1 MRLPGGGCGTF
12 AREAGWPPRLATRPE
27 QSTMT
32 ILSSLS
38 RRSLLAACLVAAHS
52 LCLAQP
58 AAPVAGQAFVIADG
72 SLSLEAPAGFDRMQ
86 PSSGLVETEFA
97 IPSEGKG
104 ADGADLPAGRM
115 TVMGAGG
122 TVGANI
128 DRWCGQ
134 FAQPD
139 GGDTKKK
146 VTTKTFKVAGSSITI
161 VDIPGTYLDKPGGPF
176 AGGPTIQRPDYRM
189 LAGIVETPGAG
200 NYFLKFYGPAATVE
214 RHADG
219 FKKMLEGMVPAAR

>member
-1 MRLPGGGCGTF
+1 
-12 AREAGWPPRLATRPE
+12 
-27 QSTMT
+27 MT

-38 RRSLLAACLVAAHS
+38 RRSLLAACVVATHS

-72 SLSLEAPAGFDRMQ
+72 SLSLEAPEGFDRKR

-134 FAQPD
+134 FTQSD
-139 GGDTKKK
+139 GVDTKQKM
-146 VTTKTFKVAGSSITI
+146 TTKAFKVAGSSVTV
-161 VDIPGTYLDKPGGPF
+161 VDIPGTFLDQPGGPM
-176 AGGPTIQRPDYRM
+176 AGGPTVKRPDYRM
-189 LAGIVETPGAG
+189 LAGIIETPEAG

>member
-1 MRLPGGGCGTF
+1 
-12 AREAGWPPRLATRPE
+12 
-27 QSTMT
+27 MT

-38 RRSLLAACLVAAHS
+38 RRSLLAACVVAAHS

-72 SLSLEAPAGFDRMQ
+72 SLSLEAPEGFDRTQ

-134 FAQPD
+134 FTQSD
-139 GGDTKKK
+139 GGDTKQKM
-146 VTTKTFKVAGSSITI
+146 TTKAFKVAGSSVTV
-161 VDIPGTYLDKPGGPF
+161 VDIPGTFLDQPGGPF
-176 AGGPTIQRPDYRM
+176 AGGRSIQRPDYRM
-189 LAGIVETPGAG
+189 LAGIIETPEAG
-200 NYFLKFYGPAATVE
+200 NYFIKFYGPAATVE

-219 FKKMLEGMVPAAR
+219 FKKMLESMVPAAR

>member
-1 MRLPGGGCGTF
+1 
-12 AREAGWPPRLATRPE
+12 
-27 QSTMT
+27 MT

-38 RRSLLAACLVAAHS
+38 RRSLLAACVVATHS

-72 SLSLEAPAGFDRMQ
+72 SLSLEAPEGFDRKR

-134 FAQPD
+134 FTQSD
-139 GGDTKKK
+139 GGDTKQKM
-146 VTTKTFKVAGSSITI
+146 TTKAFKVAGSSITV
-161 VDIPGTYLDKPGGPF
+161 VDIPGTFLDQPGGPF
-176 AGGPTIQRPDYRM
+176 AGGRSIQRPDYRM
-189 LAGIVETPGAG
+189 LAGIIETPEAG
-200 NYFLKFYGPAATVE
+200 NYFIKFYGPAATVE

-219 FKKMLEGMVPAAR
+219 FKKMLESMVPAAR